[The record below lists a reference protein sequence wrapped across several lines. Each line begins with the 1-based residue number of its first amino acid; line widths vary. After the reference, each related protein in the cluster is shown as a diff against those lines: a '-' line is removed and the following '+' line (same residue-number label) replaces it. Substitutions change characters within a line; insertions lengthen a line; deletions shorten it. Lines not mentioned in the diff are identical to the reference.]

1 MGIPSA
7 ENEAHAAKAGQAFK
21 FLADMR
27 DPYIR
32 AVALD
37 QLRET
42 VAKRARH
49 LDPNKAENL
58 VDFLKNSATPGEGRA
73 ADLQS
78 LWSHCRA
85 SLIIGYHTGLGIP
98 AHRKAKAAMGKVQAG
113 ILTLSPTHKYTCT
126 RPYTQPITH
135 THTCAQ
141 PGRIIPDHPYCDTLP
156 YPDDSHVDATSYIA
170 RLQLSSADQNT
181 RST

>member
-58 VDFLKNSATPGEGRA
+58 VDFLNNSALPGEGRA

-85 SLIIGYHTGLGIP
+85 SLIIGGAAIELTQDSAFLLTEKQKLPWGKCKQAFLHFHLHTNTH
-98 AHRKAKAAMGKVQAG
+98 AHAHTLNPSHTLTHAHNLVESSLTTHTATHFPTQT
-113 ILTLSPTHKYTCT
+113 ILTWMPHPT
-126 RPYTQPITH
+126 
-135 THTCAQ
+135 
-141 PGRIIPDHPYCDTLP
+141 
-156 YPDDSHVDATSYIA
+156 
-170 RLQLSSADQNT
+170 
-181 RST
+181 